1 MTMAVTLM
9 IPAIGTELV
18 SAGREAE
25 HGLML
30 KNVPNLT
37 YEAQIRLKR
46 VLCNHRPTG
55 P

>member
-1 MTMAVTLM
+1 MTTSVAHTMPVTEAE
-9 IPAIGTELV
+9 PV
-18 SAGREAE
+18 STWWEAE

-37 YEAQIRLKR
+37 YEALNRLKR
-46 VLCNHRPTG
+46 VLCTHRPAG